1 MARREYKLQ
10 KRCAHEGCAEIGRWT
25 YETARDLA
33 ASYEQRNV
41 YRCVR
46 HTDPGSVLSAQ
57 NPMTEVVLTCKS
69 SDRAPGLYWEGRS
82 GLHTGPGFKAWAAD
96 FPEGTRL
103 IVTARIETP
112 NVAANR
118 TAEGGSG

>member
-1 MARREYKLQ
+1 MMARREYKLQ
-10 KRCAHEGCAEIGRWT
+10 KRCAHEGCAEIRHWT

-33 ASYEQRNV
+33 ASHARANV

-46 HTDPGSVLSAQ
+46 HTDPESVLSAD
-57 NPMTEVVLTCKS
+57 NPTTEVVMTCKA

-112 NVAANR
+112 N
-118 TAEGGSG
+118 S

>member
-33 ASYEQRNV
+33 NSYEQRNV

-46 HTDPGSVLSAQ
+46 HADPDAVLGDG
-57 NPMTEVVLTCKS
+57 NREIEKVLTSKA
-69 SDRAPGLYWEGRS
+69 SDNAQGLYWDGLS
-82 GLHTGPGFKAWAAD
+82 GFVHGPGFKAWAND

-103 IVTARIETP
+103 IVTVRVETP
-112 NVAANR
+112 NAK
-118 TAEGGSG
+118 

>member
-10 KRCAHEGCAEIGRWT
+10 KRCAHEGCAEIGRWS

-33 ASYEQRNV
+33 SSYEQRNV

-46 HTDPGSVLSAQ
+46 HTDPGSVLGGENQAI
-57 NPMTEVVLTCKS
+57 EKVLTS
-69 SDRAPGLYWEGRS
+69 RASDKAPGMYWDS
-82 GLHTGPGFKAWAAD
+82 GSGFAHGPGFKAWAAD

-103 IVTARIETP
+103 IVTVRIETP
-112 NVAANR
+112 NAGVDH
-118 TAEGGSG
+118 E

>member
-10 KRCAHEGCAEIGRWT
+10 KRCAHEGCVEIGRWT

-33 ASYEQRNV
+33 ASHEQRNV

-46 HTDPGSVLSAQ
+46 HTDPGSVLGDGNQAI
-57 NPMTEVVLTCKS
+57 EKVLTCAA
-69 SDRAPGLYWEGRS
+69 SDKAPGLYWDGRS
-82 GLHTGPGFKAWAAD
+82 GFVNGPGFKAWASD

-103 IVTARIETP
+103 IVTVRIEMP
-112 NVAANR
+112 NA
-118 TAEGGSG
+118 

>member
-10 KRCAHEGCAEIGRWT
+10 KRCAHEGCTEIGRWT

-33 ASYEQRNV
+33 SSYENRNA

-46 HTDPGSVLSAQ
+46 HSDPGSVLSAE
-57 NPMTEVVLTCKS
+57 NKITEAVMTCVFSE
-69 SDRAPGLYWEGRS
+69 RAQGLFWNGKS
-82 GLHTGPGFKAWAAD
+82 GLHTGPGFKAWASD

-103 IVTARIETP
+103 IVTARIEMP
-112 NVAANR
+112 LQK
-118 TAEGGSG
+118 